1 MTKVIFDQLLL
12 ICVIVIK
19 SVPVEDRIDNM
30 DVEAQADVITFVYLF
45 QAIENVLF
53 PKSLKLYIQ

>member
-1 MTKVIFDQLLL
+1 MK
-12 ICVIVIK
+12 K
-19 SVPVEDRIDNM
+19 SAPVEDRIDNM

-53 PKSLKLYIQ
+53 PKSLKLYIQWWL

>member
-12 ICVIVIK
+12 ICVIVKK
-19 SVPVEDRIDNM
+19 SAPVEDRIDNM